1 MNLEEG
7 GWMKNIFLISIVIV
21 FSGSMLFSDESS
33 GEKLFKEYCWGCH
46 HQTAEA
52 FGPSFESIANKRDSG
67 QIIAQIV
74 NPDETYK
81 SLGYKRNSM
90 PAFNDLKVDE
100 LDALVAFIYKYK
112 DRK

>member
-1 MNLEEG
+1 
-7 GWMKNIFLISIVIV
+7 MKSLFVGIISMFV
-21 FSGSMLFSDESS
+21 FISVLFADEPK

-52 FGPSFESIANKRDSG
+52 FGPSLKTIANKRNSA

-81 SLGYKRNSM
+81 SLGYGRNSM
-90 PAFNDLKVDE
+90 PAFNDLKSQE
-100 LDALVAFIYKYK
+100 LHDLVTFIYKFK
-112 DRK
+112 DKK